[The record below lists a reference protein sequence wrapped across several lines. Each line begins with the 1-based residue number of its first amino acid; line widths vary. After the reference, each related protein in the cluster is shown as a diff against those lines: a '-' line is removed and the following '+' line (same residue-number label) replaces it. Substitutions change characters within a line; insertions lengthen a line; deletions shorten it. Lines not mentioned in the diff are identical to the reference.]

1 MTTKDKEAQS
11 EAPSVYT
18 ILSELVRQ
26 AELAGS
32 GNIYASD
39 SLSLYLSDAVAKIN
53 RLIVEAKRNTLQD
66 VERIMFEWTL
76 SRLIDLKKGISTIA
90 EIEEMCYAG
99 LRNSGNLE
107 NQLGENKGENI

>member
-1 MTTKDKEAQS
+1 MKSNDEAQS

-53 RLIVEAKRNTLQD
+53 RLIDEAY
-66 VERIMFEWTL
+66 
-76 SRLIDLKKGISTIA
+76 KKGYIDGGIGVIN
-90 EIEEMCYAG
+90 E
-99 LRNSGNLE
+99 
-107 NQLGENKGENI
+107 Q